1 MVKGI
6 KIKIK
11 WENTIPSNKFTR
23 WRGDSTRE
31 DIVSMYFSL
40 LNSTWIFTITTCSSM
55 TIMPINIIKYEL
67 YAVHGPKLIV
77 KLKMYINGKIVMKQK
92 KKVTKGKIM

>member
-1 MVKGI
+1 
-6 KIKIK
+6 
-11 WENTIPSNKFTR
+11 
-23 WRGDSTRE
+23 
-31 DIVSMYFSL
+31 
-40 LNSTWIFTITTCSSM
+40 M